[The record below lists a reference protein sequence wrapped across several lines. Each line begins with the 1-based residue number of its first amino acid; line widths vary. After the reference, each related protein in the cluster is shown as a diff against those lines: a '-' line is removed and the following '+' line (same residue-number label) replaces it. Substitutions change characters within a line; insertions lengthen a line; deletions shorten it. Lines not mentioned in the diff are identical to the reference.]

1 MEDVVAGIDV
11 GKWRLDVSVSQG
23 PVRSFDNTPE
33 GIAAL
38 ASWVASRG
46 ASEAVCEPTGY
57 EREVVRRLRE
67 SGLPVHVAHPN
78 KVRNFARAAGYEGR
92 PTCWT
97 RECSRAMERCS
108 NWPVGCPM
116 TEMVRS

>member
-1 MEDVVAGIDV
+1 MEDIVAGIDV

-46 ASEAVCEPTGY
+46 
-57 EREVVRRLRE
+57 R
-67 SGLPVHVAHPN
+67 
-78 KVRNFARAAGYEGR
+78 K
-92 PTCWT
+92 
-97 RECSRAMERCS
+97 
-108 NWPVGCPM
+108 
-116 TEMVRS
+116 